1 VRILTAVSMPWRVLG
16 CGEAEQLAAGKA
28 DGMFGNCTKIKM
40 LSTVISHPCL
50 HQKKVKATG
59 WTDN

>member
-1 VRILTAVSMPWRVLG
+1 MRILTAVSMPWRVLG

-40 LSTVISHPCL
+40 LSTVISHPSSPKESES
-50 HQKKVKATG
+50 HGV
-59 WTDN
+59 DR